1 MLTVAEI
8 KKKQEQNRK
17 QNHTYSEQKP
27 SSVEAAM
34 LDVPRFRDARK

>member
-27 SSVEAAM
+27 PSVEAAM
-34 LDVPRFRDARK
+34 LDVPRFRDACK